1 MIKKIFVICVMAMG
15 FLSHVMAQENIF
27 VLRDGYIYPKKKFID
42 SLAVADKNMVKKYET
57 FAKSTPTIRRGR

>member
-42 SLAVADKNMVKKYET
+42 SLAVAQKNMVK
-57 FAKSTPTIRRGR
+57 P